1 MASGVRLKATQM
13 TGRPITWAQLNLE
26 AAEDLRGLMRRNR
39 WAAELM
45 LTLITRMEPGGAG
58 VVVCSRETMRELLG
72 CNADCRACSPCDRR
86 RRLGATYPYRRGAR
100 TCDKQPCGLGWP
112 PW

>member
-45 LTLITRMEPGGAG
+45 LTLITEWSPAALVSLCVPARLCAS
-58 VVVCSRETMRELLG
+58 CLAAQCRLL
-72 CNADCRACSPCDRR
+72 SV
-86 RRLGATYPYRRGAR
+86 LSV
-100 TCDKQPCGLGWP
+100 
-112 PW
+112 